1 MNESPSTTLV
11 QVWDLPVRLFHWLLV
26 LLVVILFVTGKL
38 GGNWLEWHRR
48 AGFSVLGL
56 VTFRILWGFV
66 GSHHARF
73 AKFMRGPKAV
83 LEYAKSVKHKNSP
96 HYAGHNPLGALSV
109 VAMVVALLA
118 QAVLG
123 LFSNDDLMLE
133 GPYASLVSK
142 ATSDL
147 LTKLHKLNADLLLI
161 LIGLH
166 LAAIAFAYFYKK
178 ENLLKPMIT
187 GKKSLPTSAVEAAHS
202 HSQPRPAWLAWV
214 IGACVAIATY
224 AILNK

>member
-1 MNESPSTTLV
+1 MNQIPSTMLV
-11 QVWDLPVRLFHWLLV
+11 PVWDIPVRLFHWLLV
-26 LLVVILFVTGKL
+26 LLVVVLFVTGKL

-73 AKFMRGPKAV
+73 ATFARGPIAV
-83 LEYAKSVKHKNSP
+83 LEYVKSVKHKNSP
-96 HYAGHNPLGALSV
+96 RYAGHNPLGALSV
-109 VAMVVALLA
+109 VAMVIALLA

-133 GPYASLVSK
+133 GPYASMVSK
-142 ATSDL
+142 AISDFC
-147 LTKLHKLNADLLLI
+147 TTLHKLNSDFLLI
-161 LIGLH
+161 LIGIH
-166 LAAIAFAYFYKK
+166 LAAIAFAYFYKR
-178 ENLLKPMIT
+178 ENLLKPMFT
-187 GKKSLPTSAVEAAHS
+187 GKKKLPAGAIGAAHS
-202 HSQPRPAWLAWV
+202 PSRPAWLAWV
-214 IGACVAIATY
+214 IGACVAMGTY

>member
-83 LEYAKSVKHKNSP
+83 LEYAKSAKHKNSP
-96 HYAGHNPLGALSV
+96 QYAGHNPLGALSV

-123 LFSNDDLMLE
+123 LFSNDDLMLD

-202 HSQPRPAWLAWV
+202 QPQPRPAWLAWV

>member
-187 GKKSLPTSAVEAAHS
+187 GKKKLPTSAIDAA
-202 HSQPRPAWLAWV
+202 HSQPRPAWLAWA

>member
-11 QVWDLPVRLFHWLLV
+11 PVWDLPVRLFHWLLV
-26 LLVVILFVTGKL
+26 LLVVVLFVTGKL

-48 AGFSVLGL
+48 AGISVLGL

-66 GSHHARF
+66 GNHHARF
-73 AKFMRGPKAV
+73 ATFARGPMAV
-83 LEYAKSVKHKNSP
+83 LEYAKSVKRKNSP
-96 HYAGHNPLGALSV
+96 RYAGHNPLGALSV
-109 VAMVVALLA
+109 VAMVIALLV

-187 GKKSLPTSAVEAAHS
+187 GKKKLPTSAIDAAHS
-202 HSQPRPAWLAWV
+202 QPQPRPAWLAWV